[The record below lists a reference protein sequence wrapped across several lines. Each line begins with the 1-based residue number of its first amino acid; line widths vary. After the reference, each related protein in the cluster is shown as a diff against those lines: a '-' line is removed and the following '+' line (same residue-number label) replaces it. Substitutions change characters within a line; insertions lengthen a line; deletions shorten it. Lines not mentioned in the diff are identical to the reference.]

1 MPARYI
7 INNGALIRR
16 QLKKGRALIVG
27 SVVGRREHRF
37 LPTTRRSPQSQASSS
52 GSSDG
57 ASSLTPTLPAP

>member
-1 MPARYI
+1 VPARYI

-37 LPTTRRSPQSQASSS
+37 LRTTRRSPQSQAPSS
-52 GSSDG
+52 GSPDG